1 MMLACC
7 LLFSIQGLCHHAP
20 KLSHFYSSGPFAKA
34 LSMDKFGVPADIGEA
49 MGIKNSTTTFTQS
62 WGSTQGQLVRVEVLV
77 LFSALICILVELFGS
92 RRRWYSQEFFRFFVW
107 AVYTLFTVLAPY
119 TIGLLQDSP
128 FRDQT
133 FVLWATILLLIQV
146 DVDSISV
153 YSIHDI
159 EHRKRMFVQ
168 HLLQIILVLWLI
180 VNCKGHNISYT
191 ANIWIFWI
199 QSVILTY
206 RNYQSLSNASKK
218 GGLLKLSKV
227 VADYMMIEHE
237 QIPQGLNPNP
247 GTMEGYKYIF
257 HGEEEVASLLPTAPE
272 YTEATRRKC
281 TTIDSVCQWIRRES
295 ALNQEAKETLKD
307 VALSFSLFKLLKRR
321 LCGYQIG
328 EAGLAKTL
336 DFVLHGLI
344 SEEGNYIRAF
354 GVIEMELSFMYD
366 FLYTRFNTEHT
377 VAKGFTAWFIVIIVT
392 ISNSI
397 SGAFS
402 RHYHRSSLEQR
413 VHGIDVT
420 RWVTIVL
427 FIIVLAWYL
436 PLRGYPDWRWYMV
449 HELHVHQRQRP
460 TRMLILTKTSFVKD
474 DAKRSWQRAL
484 GQHSL
489 LLNFDY
495 RPSNVL
501 SLLSLGLVDA
511 TREGQKA
518 GEKIK
523 LTDELIERVLSGFKE
538 SKGQLQDGQ
547 SALAKNQLES
557 QFSWA
562 CTLSTHID
570 KILVW
575 HIGTTI
581 AMDGHPVPPTGDHR
595 VAKTLSDYC
604 AYLVAFV
611 PDMLPGHG
619 YDTQCIFDAVVAE
632 AWESIT
638 GCDSISS
645 RCEKLVMAVLPSN
658 TSCTTLELGARL
670 GRELRGVVPEERR
683 WKVLA
688 DFWAEF
694 ILFLAPSSNVEIHTE
709 MLATGGEFMT
719 HLWALLTHAGILE
732 RPSTTDGAQ
741 GNNGAPAHD
750 LPV

>member
-1 MMLACC
+1 
-7 LLFSIQGLCHHAP
+7 
-20 KLSHFYSSGPFAKA
+20 
-34 LSMDKFGVPADIGEA
+34 
-49 MGIKNSTTTFTQS
+49 MGIKSSTTTFTES
-62 WGSTQGQLVRVEVLV
+62 WGSTQGQLVRVEVLI
-77 LFSALICILVELFGS
+77 LFSALIWILVEYFGS
-92 RRRWYSQEFFRFFVW
+92 RRRRYSQGFFRFFVW
-107 AVYTLFTVLAPY
+107 AVYTLFTVLTPY
-119 TIGLLQDSP
+119 TIGLLQDGP

-133 FVLWATILLLIQV
+133 FVLWGTILLFIQAN
-146 DVDSISV
+146 VDSISV

-159 EHRKRMFVQ
+159 EHRKTVFVQ

-180 VNCKGHNISYT
+180 VNCKGDNGSYT

-199 QSVILTY
+199 LSVIWTY
-206 RNYQSLSNASKK
+206 RKYRSLSNASKK
-218 GGLLKLSKV
+218 GGLLKVSKV

-237 QIPQGLNPNP
+237 QIPRGFNP

-272 YTEATRRKC
+272 YIEAARRKC
-281 TTIDSVCQWIRRES
+281 TTIDKVWRRIEHENTF
-295 ALNQEAKETLKD
+295 NQEAKETLKD
-307 VALSFSLFKLLKRR
+307 FALSFSLFKLLKRR

-336 DFVLHGLI
+336 DFMLHGLI
-344 SEEGNYIRAF
+344 SEEGNYVRAF
-354 GVIEMELSFMYD
+354 GVIEMELSFLYD
-366 FLYTRFNTEHT
+366 FLYTRFDTEYLVFKGIAVWFVVAT
-377 VAKGFTAWFIVIIVT
+377 VP
-392 ISNSI
+392 ISNSF

-402 RHYHRSSLEQR
+402 RSYHRSSLEQR

-420 RWVTIVL
+420 LWVTIVL
-427 FIIVLAWYL
+427 LIIVLASYCQL
-436 PLRGYPDWRWYMV
+436 LVSPFVEPVSPAWRWDIAYV
-449 HELHVHQRQRP
+449 LHCDRLP
-460 TRMLILTKTSFVKD
+460 TLDQTSIVKRR
-474 DAKRSWQRAL
+474 AKKSWQRAL

-495 RPSNVL
+495 HPRNVL

-523 LTDELIERVLSGFKE
+523 LTHELIERVLSGFKE
-538 SKGQLQDGQ
+538 SNGQLQDGQ
-547 SALAKNQLES
+547 SALAKNQLGS

-562 CTLSTHID
+562 CTLSTHIH

-619 YDTQCIFDAVVAE
+619 YDTQCIFDAVVVE
-632 AWESIT
+632 AREIIT

-658 TSCTTLELGARL
+658 SSCTILELGGRL
-670 GRELRGVVPEERR
+670 GRELRGVPEKQR
-683 WKVLA
+683 WKMLA

-694 ILFLAPSSNVEIHTE
+694 ILFLAPSSNAEIHAE
-709 MLATGGEFMT
+709 KLAAGGEFMT
-719 HLWALLTHAGILE
+719 YLWALLTHAGILE
-732 RPSTTDGAQ
+732 RPSRTDGAR
-741 GNNGAPAHD
+741 GNNGAPAQD

>member
-1 MMLACC
+1 MHSPASRQC
-7 LLFSIQGLCHHAP
+7 LLLVLLLP
-20 KLSHFYSSGPFAKA
+20 PPSSSDASPATAFKHLAAAAAAVTIG
-34 LSMDKFGVPADIGEA
+34 DIGVPADIGEA
-49 MGIKNSTTTFTQS
+49 MDIKSSTTTFTQS
-62 WGSTQGQLVRVEVLV
+62 WGSTQGRLVRVEVLV
-77 LFSALICILVELFGS
+77 LFSALIWILLELFGS
-92 RRRWYSQEFFRFFVW
+92 RRRRYSQGFFRFFVW
-107 AVYTLFTVLAPY
+107 AVYTLFTVLGPY
-119 TIGLLQDSP
+119 TIGLLQDGA

-133 FVLWATILLLIQV
+133 FVLWGTILLFIQV
-146 DVDSISV
+146 SVDSLSV

-159 EHRKRMFVQ
+159 EQRKRMLVQ
-168 HLLQIILVLWLI
+168 HLIQIILVLWLI
-180 VNCKGHNISYT
+180 VNCKGHSRTYT

-199 QSVILTY
+199 QSVIFTY
-206 RNYQSLSNASKK
+206 RNYQSSSNASKK
-218 GGLLKLSKV
+218 GGLLKLSKA

-237 QIPQGLNPNP
+237 QIPLGLNPNP
-247 GTMEGYKYIF
+247 RTMEGYKYIF
-257 HGEEEVASLLPTAPE
+257 HGEEKVASLLPTAPE
-272 YTEATRRKC
+272 YRVEFTEATKRKF
-281 TTIDSVCQWIRRES
+281 TTIDSVWRWIES
-295 ALNQEAKETLKD
+295 QSAFNQEDKETLKD
-307 VALSFSLFKLLKRR
+307 IALSFSLFKLLKRR

-328 EAGLAKTL
+328 EAGLAKTK

-344 SEEGNYIRAF
+344 SGQ
-354 GVIEMELSFMYD
+354 
-366 FLYTRFNTEHT
+366 
-377 VAKGFTAWFIVIIVT
+377 
-392 ISNSI
+392 
-397 SGAFS
+397 GAFRS
-402 RHYHRSSLEQR
+402 MHYHRSSLEQR

-420 RWVTIVL
+420 RW
-427 FIIVLAWYL
+427 
-436 PLRGYPDWRWYMV
+436 
-449 HELHVHQRQRP
+449 
-460 TRMLILTKTSFVKD
+460 
-474 DAKRSWQRAL
+474 RAL

-495 RPSNVL
+495 HPRNVL

-538 SKGQLQDGQ
+538 SNRQLQDGQ
-547 SALAKNQLES
+547 SALAKNQLGS

-562 CTLSTHID
+562 CTLSTHIH

-611 PDMLPGHG
+611 PDMLPGHR
-619 YDTQCIFDAVVAE
+619 YDTQRIFDAVVVE
-632 AWESIT
+632 ARKSIT

-658 TSCTTLELGARL
+658 SSCTILELGARL
-670 GRELRGVVPEERR
+670 GRELRGVVPEEQR

-709 MLATGGEFMT
+709 TLAASGEFMT

-732 RPSTTDGAQ
+732 RPSTTDGAR
-741 GNNGAPAHD
+741 GNNGAPAQD

>member
-1 MMLACC
+1 
-7 LLFSIQGLCHHAP
+7 
-20 KLSHFYSSGPFAKA
+20 
-34 LSMDKFGVPADIGEA
+34 MDKFGVPAVTGEA

-62 WGSTQGQLVRVEVLV
+62 WGSTQGRLVRVEVLV
-77 LFSALICILVELFGS
+77 LFSALIWILVKFFGS
-92 RRRWYSQEFFRFFVW
+92 RRRRYSQGFFRFFVW
-107 AVYTLFTVLAPY
+107 VVYTLFTVLGPY
-119 TIGLLQDSP
+119 TIGLLQDGP

-133 FVLWATILLLIQV
+133 FVLWGTILLFIQV
-146 DVDSISV
+146 SVDSLSV

-159 EHRKRMFVQ
+159 EQRKRMLVQ
-168 HLLQIILVLWLI
+168 HLIQIILVLWLI
-180 VNCKGHNISYT
+180 VNCKGHNKSYT
-191 ANIWIFWI
+191 VNIWLFWI

-206 RNYQSLSNASKK
+206 TKYQSLSNASKK

-237 QIPQGLNPNP
+237 QIPRDFNP

-257 HGEEEVASLLPTAPE
+257 HGEEQVASLLPTAPE
-272 YTEATRRKC
+272 YRVKFTEATRRKY
-281 TTIDSVCQWIRRES
+281 TAIDSVWRWIERES
-295 ALNQEAKETLKD
+295 AFNQEAKETLKD

-336 DFVLHGLI
+336 DFVLKGLI
-344 SEEGNYIRAF
+344 SERGNYVRAF
-354 GVIEMELSFMYD
+354 GVIEMELSFLYD
-366 FLYTRFNTEHT
+366 FLYTRFDTEYSSF
-377 VAKGFTAWFIVIIVT
+377 KGWALCFVIITV
-392 ISNSI
+392 IVSNSI

-427 FIIVLAWYL
+427 LIIVCASYL
-436 PLRGYPDWRWYMV
+436 VAAATQDWRWDIV
-449 HELHVHQRQRP
+449 DELHSNERP
-460 TRMLILTKTSFVKD
+460 TWETGLVETSSVKRK
-474 DAKRSWQRAL
+474 AKKSWQRAL

-495 RPSNVL
+495 HPRNVL
-501 SLLSLGLVDA
+501 SLLSLGLVDP

-518 GEKIK
+518 GETIK
-523 LTDELIERVLSGFKE
+523 LTDELIERVLSRFKK

-547 SALAKNQLES
+547 SALAKNQLGS

-562 CTLSTHID
+562 CTLSTHIH

-575 HIGTTI
+575 HVGTTI

-619 YDTQCIFDAVVAE
+619 YDTQRIFDAVVVE
-632 AWESIT
+632 ARESIS
-638 GCDSISS
+638 GCDSLSS

-658 TSCTTLELGARL
+658 SSCTILELGGRL
-670 GRELRGVVPEERR
+670 GRELRGVVPEEQR

-709 MLATGGEFMT
+709 MLAAGGEFMT
-719 HLWALLTHAGILE
+719 HL
-732 RPSTTDGAQ
+732 
-741 GNNGAPAHD
+741 
-750 LPV
+750 

>member
-1 MMLACC
+1 
-7 LLFSIQGLCHHAP
+7 
-20 KLSHFYSSGPFAKA
+20 
-34 LSMDKFGVPADIGEA
+34 MDKFGVPAVTGEA

-62 WGSTQGQLVRVEVLV
+62 WGSTQGRLVRVEVLV
-77 LFSALICILVELFGS
+77 LFSALIWILVKFFGS
-92 RRRWYSQEFFRFFVW
+92 RRRRYSQGFFRFFVW
-107 AVYTLFTVLAPY
+107 VVYTLFTVLGPY
-119 TIGLLQDSP
+119 TIGLLQDGP

-133 FVLWATILLLIQV
+133 FVLWGTILLFIQV
-146 DVDSISV
+146 SVDSLSV

-159 EHRKRMFVQ
+159 EQRKRMLVQ
-168 HLLQIILVLWLI
+168 HLIQIILVLWLI
-180 VNCKGHNISYT
+180 VNCKGHNKSYT
-191 ANIWIFWI
+191 VNIWLFWI

-206 RNYQSLSNASKK
+206 TKYQSLSNASKK

-237 QIPQGLNPNP
+237 QIPRDFNP

-257 HGEEEVASLLPTAPE
+257 HGEEQVASLLPTAPE
-272 YTEATRRKC
+272 YRVKFTEATRRKY
-281 TTIDSVCQWIRRES
+281 TAIDSVWRWIERES
-295 ALNQEAKETLKD
+295 AFNQEAKETLKD

-336 DFVLHGLI
+336 DFVLKGLI
-344 SEEGNYIRAF
+344 SERAA
-354 GVIEMELSFMYD
+354 
-366 FLYTRFNTEHT
+366 T
-377 VAKGFTAWFIVIIVT
+377 
-392 ISNSI
+392 
-397 SGAFS
+397 
-402 RHYHRSSLEQR
+402 Q
-413 VHGIDVT
+413 
-420 RWVTIVL
+420 
-427 FIIVLAWYL
+427 
-436 PLRGYPDWRWYMV
+436 DWRWDIV
-449 HELHVHQRQRP
+449 DELHSNERP
-460 TRMLILTKTSFVKD
+460 TWETGLVETSSVKRK
-474 DAKRSWQRAL
+474 AKKSWQRAL

-495 RPSNVL
+495 HPRNVL
-501 SLLSLGLVDA
+501 SLLSLGLVDP

-518 GEKIK
+518 GETIK
-523 LTDELIERVLSGFKE
+523 LTDELIERVLSRFKK

-547 SALAKNQLES
+547 SALAKNQLGS

-562 CTLSTHID
+562 CTLSTHIH

-575 HIGTTI
+575 HVGTTI

-619 YDTQCIFDAVVAE
+619 YDTQRIFDAVVVE
-632 AWESIT
+632 ARESIS
-638 GCDSISS
+638 GCDSLSS

-658 TSCTTLELGARL
+658 SSCTILELGGRL
-670 GRELRGVVPEERR
+670 GRELRGVVPEEQR

-709 MLATGGEFMT
+709 MLAAGGEFMT
-719 HLWALLTHAGILE
+719 HL
-732 RPSTTDGAQ
+732 
-741 GNNGAPAHD
+741 
-750 LPV
+750 